1 MYCGLL
7 AKEHFW
13 CPCQTLYGCLWV
25 YFFSNVRNP
34 QNYFFFL
41 RAYFR
46 LALTTPLSMWFWW
59 YKLTEVCCSGW
70 GVLYLQGL
78 WIVWKQYCCLHTYH
92 RSCTTS
98 TPAWEAI
105 HENLQNHWVTQPQEF
120 QVQLSAQSRETS
132 NQIHWLIMSSQ
143 VLRTSHYCFLL
154 FFLSPLVFWAQEFLR
169 PFLTNAVQ
177 LSRTG
182 N

>member
-13 CPCQTLYGCLWV
+13 CPCQTLHGCLWV

-59 YKLTEVCCSGW
+59 YQLTEVCCSGW
-70 GVLYLQGL
+70 DVLYLQGL
-78 WIVWKQYCCLHTYH
+78 WIVWKQYCCLHTNH

-132 NQIHWLIMSSQ
+132 NQIDWSCPVKFWEHPIIVFFSS
-143 VLRTSHYCFLL
+143 FFPPL
-154 FFLSPLVFWAQEFLR
+154 FSERRNFSGHSSLMQC
-169 PFLTNAVQ
+169 N
-177 LSRTG
+177 
-182 N
+182 